1 MCFSKTISWTK
12 TTAMITYRTWFL
24 RRPTMILALASILFS
39 LVLTSTLQIE
49 EVGPTQELRDTVVRV
64 EERFGKTRI
73 RGRRII
79 VETSVSDLRE
89 GDVFVLRGDF
99 IPATEQESAFYRRY
113 LLSQGL
119 FYTVKK
125 PIIQKTDEVKLFYR
139 YRAKVLGYLQRRIE
153 ERFRSTS
160 YLWKALLYG
169 DRTEF
174 PREVRE
180 DFARAGLSHVLALS
194 GFHVGILAM
203 FLQVLLLPLSLR
215 KRTTMICFILTVYA
229 LLTGLRP
236 SIVRAVGFYLL
247 YYLSFLFH
255 RRYDLISALCIMCAG
270 ILLLHPLSILDVG
283 FQLSF
288 LSVLSIALFQG
299 RMEACLEGWVSLL
312 KDKRLKKGCKAVGST
327 LVLSISPLILSLPL
341 AAYHFQIVPL
351 LSAVSNLFVLPLIS
365 LIMTLFLVSM
375 LLPAGLF
382 LTDILVW
389 GVNLLTDLMN
399 KGIACLVC
407 LPCSY
412 LEIQEVP
419 AVFMFFYYG
428 VCIVWY
434 INSEKKMIKEN
445 FYDIQRIEKE
455 VG

>member
-1 MCFSKTISWTK
+1 
-12 TTAMITYRTWFL
+12 
-24 RRPTMILALASILFS
+24 MILALVCIAFS
-39 LVLTSTLQIE
+39 LILTSEPKIE
-49 EVGPTQELRDTVVRV
+49 EVDSTQALRDTVVRV
-64 EERFGKTRI
+64 EEHSGKIRI
-73 RGRRII
+73 RGQRLMAD
-79 VETSVSDLRE
+79 TFSSDLRE
-89 GDVFVLRGDF
+89 GDVFVVRGEF
-99 IPATEQESAFYRRY
+99 VPVTKEESVFYRRY
-113 LLSQGL
+113 LISQGI

-125 PIIQKTDEVKLFYR
+125 PVFQKTGEVKLLYR
-139 YRAKVLGYLQRRIE
+139 YRAKALGYLQRRIE

-169 DRTEF
+169 DRSEF
-174 PREVRE
+174 PKEVRE

-194 GFHVGILAM
+194 GFHVGILAF
-203 FLQVLLLPLSLR
+203 FLQALLLPLSLR
-215 KRTTMICFILTVYA
+215 KRTTTICFVLAVYA

-299 RMEACLEGWVSLL
+299 EMEEFLEGTAGFL
-312 KDKRLKKGCKAVGST
+312 KNKRLKRRFKAMGSV
-327 LVLSISPLILSLPL
+327 LALSISPLILSLPL
-341 AAYHFQIVPL
+341 AVYHFQIVPL
-351 LSAVSNLFVLPLIS
+351 FSAVSNLFVLPLIS
-365 LIMTLFLVSM
+365 LSMTLFLVSM

-382 LTDILVW
+382 LTDVLVW
-389 GVNLLTDLMN
+389 GVNLLTNLMN
-399 KGIACLVC
+399 KGIAYLVG

-412 LEIQEVP
+412 LEIQEVS

-428 VCIVWY
+428 VCIAWY
-434 INSEKKMIKEN
+434 INSERKMIKEN